1 MPMGVQLL
9 RRGAREPVCVAGAR
23 YTALLVGSMGVP
35 AGATHRNG
43 GNAKQSLA
51 GVPAAWTW
59 ARTPAWM

>member
-1 MPMGVQLL
+1 MGVQLL

-23 YTALLVGSMGVP
+23 YTALLVGSVGVP

-51 GVPAAWTW
+51 GVPAA
-59 ARTPAWM
+59 